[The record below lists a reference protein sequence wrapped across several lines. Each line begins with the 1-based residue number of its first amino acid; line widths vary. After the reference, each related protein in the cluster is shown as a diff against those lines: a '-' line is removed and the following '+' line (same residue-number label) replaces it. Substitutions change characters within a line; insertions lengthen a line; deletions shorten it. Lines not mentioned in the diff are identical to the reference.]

1 MIELC
6 LSGPESFFSWI
17 LLMKKLIVIGNI
29 SSSTRV
35 FRAELLESLVKTYSV
50 WLIAQFTPA
59 DLKFFTDM
67 GVKCIDL
74 PIDRRGKNPLKD
86 TVLLM
91 GYFHH
96 LRAIQPDL
104 VLTFTIKPNIY
115 AGLVCR
121 WLKIK
126 YIATV
131 EGLGTIFNT
140 DATFVNRCVQK
151 LYGLGI
157 QKAEAVFYLNDYI
170 REVLLKLGV
179 KGQQLRYTP
188 GMGVNLDKF
197 TPQPYP
203 PEHPFRI
210 LTIGR
215 IMKEKGIGEVLA
227 ASDELIKQ
235 IPDLEWHIC
244 GAPEKGEEHW
254 LEEMSKRPWIKYHGV
269 LADPRPLYAMVHATA
284 TATTY
289 HEGLSTVCIESSACA
304 RPVIGSN
311 IYGVKETI
319 EYGKTGF
326 LVKIK
331 NVRDF
336 IEKILFFSA
345 LTDEQRQFMGIAAR
359 HKVEKEYD
367 RKTVISIYENIIKKL
382 L

>member
-1 MIELC
+1 
-6 LSGPESFFSWI
+6 
-17 LLMKKLIVIGNI
+17 MKKIIVIGNI

-50 WLIAQFTPA
+50 WLIALFTPD

-86 TVLLM
+86 AVLLM

-96 LRAIQPDL
+96 IRAIQPDL

-140 DATFVNRCVQK
+140 DASFVNRCVQK

-157 QKAEAVFYLNDYI
+157 RKAEAVFYLNDYI

-179 KGQQLRYTP
+179 QERQLTYTP
-188 GMGVNLDKF
+188 GMGVNLEKF

-203 PEHPFRI
+203 PEYPFRI

-215 IMKEKGIGEVLA
+215 IMKEKGIEEVLA

-254 LEEMSKRPWIKYHGV
+254 LEEMAKRSWIKYHGV
-269 LADPRPLYAMVHATA
+269 QKDPRPMYAMTHIT
-284 TATTY
+284 TTTTY
-289 HEGLSTVCIESSACA
+289 HEGLSTVCIESGACA
-304 RPVIGSN
+304 RPIIGSD
-311 IYGVKETI
+311 IYGVREVI
-319 EYGKTGF
+319 SDGVTGF
-326 LVKIK
+326 LVKTGDVSDVIK
-331 NVRDF
+331 
-336 IEKILFFSA
+336 KIIIFHK
-345 LTDEQRQFMGIAAR
+345 LTTEQRMEMGLAAR
-359 HKVEKEYD
+359 QKVELAFNRE
-367 RKTVISIYENIIKKL
+367 TVVTLYKKVINSFEKNR
-382 L
+382 

>member
-1 MIELC
+1 
-6 LSGPESFFSWI
+6 
-17 LLMKKLIVIGNI
+17 MKKIIVIGNI

-50 WLIAQFTPA
+50 WLIAQFTPD

-86 TVLLM
+86 AALM
-91 GYFHH
+91 MKYFRHI
-96 LRAIQPDL
+96 RAIQPDL

-115 AGLVCR
+115 AGLICR

-140 DATFVNRCVQK
+140 DASFVNRCVQK
-151 LYGLGI
+151 LYGLSI
-157 QKAEAVFYLNDYI
+157 RKAEAVFYLNDYI
-170 REVLLKLGV
+170 REILLKLGI
-179 KGQQLRYTP
+179 KEQQLRYTP
-188 GMGVNLDKF
+188 GMGVNLEKF

-203 PEHPFRI
+203 LEHPFRI

-227 ASDELIKQ
+227 ASDEQIKQ

-254 LEEMSKRPWIKYHGV
+254 VEEMTKRPWIKYHGQV
-269 LADPRPLYAMVHATA
+269 IDPRPLYT
-284 TATTY
+284 TTTTTTTTTY
-289 HEGLSTVCIESSACA
+289 HEGLSTVCVESSACG
-304 RPVIGSN
+304 RPVLGTAIP
-311 IYGVKETI
+311 GVREVVQDGVNGYLIKPHNVHDVI
-319 EYGKTGF
+319 DVILKFYHLPYQKK
-326 LVKIK
+326 KIMAKCAYDNVCK
-331 NVRDF
+331 N
-336 IEKILFFSA
+336 
-345 LTDEQRQFMGIAAR
+345 
-359 HKVEKEYD
+359 YD
-367 RKTVISIYENIIKKL
+367 RRKVIAIYESAIKEKL
-382 L
+382 K

>member
-1 MIELC
+1 MK
-6 LSGPESFFSWI
+6 
-17 LLMKKLIVIGNI
+17 KKLIIIGNI

-35 FRAELLESLVKTYSV
+35 FRAELFESLVKTYDV
-50 WLIAQFTPA
+50 RLIAQFTPN

-67 GVKCIDL
+67 GVRCIDL

-86 TVLLM
+86 AVLLM
-91 GYFHH
+91 RYFHH
-96 LRAIQPDL
+96 IRAIKPDL
-104 VLTFTIKPNIY
+104 VMTFTIKPNIY

-140 DATFVNRCVQK
+140 DASFVNRCVQK

-170 REVLLKLGV
+170 KEVLLKLGI
-179 KGQQLRYTP
+179 KEQQLKYTP
-188 GMGVNLDKF
+188 GMGVNLEKF

-235 IPDLEWHIC
+235 IPDMEWHIC

-254 LEEMSKRPWIKYHGV
+254 LEEISKRPWIKYHGV
-269 LADPRPLYAMVHATA
+269 LTDPRSMYAMVHVT
-284 TATTY
+284 TITTY
-289 HEGLSTVCIESSACA
+289 HEGLSTVCIESGACA

-311 IYGVKETI
+311 IPGVRDTIVDGETGYLVGKKNIKDLITKTLVFYFNTMDIKKELGLKARI
-319 EYGKTGF
+319 FVSCKF
-326 LVKIK
+326 DRKKVVKIYE
-331 NVRDF
+331 D
-336 IEKILFFSA
+336 
-345 LTDEQRQFMGIAAR
+345 
-359 HKVEKEYD
+359 
-367 RKTVISIYENIIKKL
+367 VISESL
-382 L
+382 A

>member
-1 MIELC
+1 MN
-6 LSGPESFFSWI
+6 
-17 LLMKKLIVIGNI
+17 KKLIIIGNI

-35 FRAELLESLVKTYSV
+35 FRAELLESLVKTYTV
-50 WLIAQFTPA
+50 WLIAQFTPN

-86 TVLLM
+86 AVLLV
-91 GYFHH
+91 GYFRYIH
-96 LRAIQPDL
+96 AIQPDL

-140 DATFVNRCVQK
+140 DTSVVNRCVQR

-157 QKAEAVFYLNDYI
+157 RKTKAVFYLNDYI
-170 REVLLKLGV
+170 KEVLLRLGV
-179 KGQQLRYTP
+179 KERQLRYTP

-254 LEEMSKRPWIKYHGV
+254 VEEMTKRPWIKYHGV
-269 LADPRPLYAMVHATA
+269 LANPRPMYAMVHT
-284 TATTY
+284 TVTTTY
-289 HEGLSTVCIESSACA
+289 HEGLSTVCLESAACG
-304 RPVIGSN
+304 RPILGSN
-311 IYGVKETI
+311 INGVKEVI
-319 EYGKTGF
+319 NDGSNGF
-326 LVKIK
+326 LIK
-331 NVRDF
+331 PHNANNVVQIVMKFYKLKKEEKTNMCIMARKQVEEKF
-336 IEKILFFSA
+336 NRKKVIE
-345 LTDEQRQFMGIAAR
+345 
-359 HKVEKEYD
+359 
-367 RKTVISIYENIIKKL
+367 IYERAIISFI
-382 L
+382 

>member
-1 MIELC
+1 MK
-6 LSGPESFFSWI
+6 
-17 LLMKKLIVIGNI
+17 KKLIIIGNI

-35 FRAELLESLVKTYSV
+35 FRAELLESLVKTYAV
-50 WLIAQFTPA
+50 WLIAQFMPN

-67 GVKCIDL
+67 GVQCIDL

-86 TVLLM
+86 GVLLM

-96 LRAIQPDL
+96 IRAVKPDL

-140 DATFVNRCVQK
+140 DASFVNHCVQR

-157 QKAEAVFYLNDYI
+157 RKAEAVFYLNDYI
-170 REVLLKLGV
+170 REVLLKLGI
-179 KGQQLRYTP
+179 KEQQLKYTP
-188 GMGVNLDKF
+188 GMGVNLEKF

-215 IMKEKGIGEVLA
+215 IMKEKGIGEVLV

-235 IPDLEWHIC
+235 IPDMEWHIC

-269 LADPRPLYAMVHATA
+269 LADPRPMYAMVHVT
-284 TATTY
+284 TTTTY
-289 HEGLSTVCIESSACA
+289 HEGLSTVCIESGACA
-304 RPVIGSN
+304 RPVIGSD
-311 IYGVKETI
+311 IYGVREVI
-319 EYGKTGF
+319 SDRITGF
-326 LVKIK
+326 LISPGRVSD
-331 NVRDF
+331 VV
-336 IEKILFFSA
+336 EKIGIFYK
-345 LTDEQRQFMGIAAR
+345 LTIGQRLEMGRAAR
-359 HKVEKEYD
+359 QKVELEFD
-367 RKTVISIYENIIKKL
+367 RKIVVVLYKKVINEYITKKGEL
-382 L
+382 

>member
-1 MIELC
+1 
-6 LSGPESFFSWI
+6 
-17 LLMKKLIVIGNI
+17 MKQKLIVIGNI

-35 FRAELLESLVKTYSV
+35 FRAELLDSLVKMYAV
-50 WLIAQFTPA
+50 WLIAQFTPD
-59 DLKFFTDM
+59 DLKFFTDK

-86 TVLLM
+86 AGLLM

-96 LRAIQPDL
+96 IRAIKPDL

-126 YIATV
+126 YVATV

-140 DATFVNRCVQK
+140 DASVVNCCIQK

-157 QKAEAVFYLNDYI
+157 RKAEAVFYLNDYI

-179 KGQQLRYTP
+179 KEQQLRYTP
-188 GMGVNLDKF
+188 GMGVNLEKF

-254 LEEMSKRPWIKYHGV
+254 LEEMAKRPWIKYHGV
-269 LADPRPLYAMVHATA
+269 LTDPRPMYAKVHVIATA
-284 TATTY
+284 SY
-289 HEGLSTVCIESSACA
+289 HEGLSTVCIESGACG
-304 RPVIGSN
+304 RPVIGSS

-319 EYGKTGF
+319 VDGETGLLF
-326 LVKIK
+326 KIK
-331 NVRDF
+331 NVTDF
-336 IEKILFFSA
+336 IDKIQNIACLS
-345 LTDEQRQFMGIAAR
+345 TDNRIKMGIKAR
-359 HKVEKEYD
+359 RKVELDFD
-367 RKTVISIYENIIKKL
+367 REQVVFSYNALIKIII
-382 L
+382 

>member
-1 MIELC
+1 MK
-6 LSGPESFFSWI
+6 
-17 LLMKKLIVIGNI
+17 KKLIVIGNI

-35 FRAELLESLVKTYSV
+35 FRTELLESLVKTCSV
-50 WLIAQFTPA
+50 WLIAQFTLA

-91 GYFHH
+91 GYFRH

-115 AGLVCR
+115 AGLVCC

-140 DATFVNRCVQK
+140 DTTFVNHCVQK

-157 QKAEAVFYLNDYI
+157 RKAEAVFYLNDYI

-179 KGQQLRYTP
+179 KEKQLRFTP
-188 GMGVNLDKF
+188 GMGVNLNKF
-197 TPQPYP
+197 KPHSYP

-227 ASDELIKQ
+227 ASDKLVKQ

-244 GAPEKGEEHW
+244 GAPEKGEEYW
-254 LEEMSKRPWIKYHGV
+254 LKYIGKRPWIKYHGV
-269 LADPRPLYAMVHATA
+269 LKDPNPMYAMAHVTA
-284 TATTY
+284 TTTY
-289 HEGLSTVCIESSACA
+289 HEGLSTICIESEACA
-304 RPVIGSN
+304 RPVIGTD
-311 IYGVKETI
+311 IYGIRETI
-319 EYGKTGF
+319 ANGITGF
-326 LVKIK
+326 LVKPG
-331 NVRDF
+331 NVEDF
-336 IEKILFFSA
+336 IEKIILFHK
-345 LTDEQRQFMGIAAR
+345 LTLEQRCSMGQSAR
-359 HKVEKEYD
+359 RKVEKEFD
-367 RKTVISIYENIIKKL
+367 RRMVVDRYKSVIDEFITNKI
-382 L
+382 

>member
-1 MIELC
+1 MK
-6 LSGPESFFSWI
+6 
-17 LLMKKLIVIGNI
+17 KKLIIIGNI

-35 FRAELLESLVKTYSV
+35 FRAELLESLVKRYTV
-50 WLIAQFTPA
+50 WLIAQFTPK

-86 TVLLM
+86 AVLLM

-96 LRAIQPDL
+96 IRTIKPDL

-140 DATFVNRCVQK
+140 DASFVNRCVQK

-179 KGQQLRYTP
+179 KEQQLRYTP
-188 GMGVNLDKF
+188 GMGVNLEKF

-254 LEEMSKRPWIKYHGV
+254 VEEMTKRPWIKYHGV
-269 LADPRPLYAMVHATA
+269 LADPRPMYAMVHAT
-284 TATTY
+284 TTTTTY
-289 HEGLSTVCIESSACA
+289 HEGLSTVCIESLACA
-304 RPVIGSN
+304 RPVLGTN
-311 IYGVKETI
+311 VYGVKEIIDDGITGYIIKPYDYRDVVNVVYKFYKLAYSEKQNMTI
-319 EYGKTGF
+319 E
-326 LVKIK
+326 
-331 NVRDF
+331 
-336 IEKILFFSA
+336 
-345 LTDEQRQFMGIAAR
+345 AR
-359 HKVEKEYD
+359 NKVCQLYD
-367 RKTVISIYENIIKKL
+367 RNMVIGIYSDTIHCVFGKKR
-382 L
+382 

>member
-1 MIELC
+1 MLGQKQVLFFLDGC
-6 LSGPESFFSWI
+6 L
-17 LLMKKLIVIGNI
+17 MKKKLIVIGNI

-35 FRAELLESLVKTYSV
+35 FRAELLESLVKTYSM
-50 WLIAQFTPA
+50 WLIAQFTPE

-74 PIDRRGKNPLKD
+74 PIDRRGKNLLKD

-91 GYFHH
+91 GYFRHI
-96 LRAIQPDL
+96 RAIQPNL

-121 WLKIK
+121 CLKIK

-140 DATFVNRCVQK
+140 GTSFVNRCVQK
-151 LYGLGI
+151 LYGFGI
-157 QKAEAVFYLNDYI
+157 RKAEVVYYLNDYI

-179 KGQQLRYTP
+179 KEKQLRYTP
-188 GMGVNLDKF
+188 GMGVNLEKF

-227 ASDELIKQ
+227 VSDELIKQ

-244 GAPEKGEEHW
+244 GAPEKGEEYW
-254 LEEMSKRPWIKYHGV
+254 LDEMAKRPWIRYHGV
-269 LADPRPLYAMVHATA
+269 LNDPRPIYAMVHVTVTA
-284 TATTY
+284 SS
-289 HEGLSTVCIESSACA
+289 HEGLSTVCIESGACG

-319 EYGKTGF
+319 NPGKTGF
-326 LVKIK
+326 LFQPK
-331 NVRDF
+331 NLKDF
-336 IEKILFFSA
+336 IEKIKNIIHLS
-345 LTDEQRQFMGIAAR
+345 TWERKKMGIKAR
-359 HKVEKEYD
+359 YKIELEFD
-367 RKTVISIYENIIKKL
+367 RKKVISIYSNLIDEVI
-382 L
+382 

>member
-1 MIELC
+1 
-6 LSGPESFFSWI
+6 
-17 LLMKKLIVIGNI
+17 MKKLIVIGNI

-35 FRAELLESLVKTYSV
+35 FRAELLKSLVNKYSV
-50 WLIAQFTPA
+50 WLIAQFTPE
-59 DLKFFTDM
+59 DLKFFMDM

-86 TVLLM
+86 AVLLM
-91 GYFHH
+91 GYFRDI
-96 LRAIQPDL
+96 RAIRPDL

-131 EGLGTIFNT
+131 EGLGTIFNA
-140 DATFVNRCVQK
+140 DASFVNRCVQK

-157 QKAEAVFYLNDYI
+157 KQAKVVFYLNDHI
-170 REVLLKLGV
+170 RKVLLKLRV
-179 KGQQLRYTP
+179 KEQQLRYTP

-197 TPQPYP
+197 RLQPYP

-215 IMKEKGIGEVLA
+215 IMKEKGIGELLA
-227 ASDELIKQ
+227 AIDELVKL

-254 LEEMSKRPWIKYHGV
+254 LEDMSNRPWIKYHGV
-269 LADPRPLYAMVHATA
+269 INDPRALYAITHAIVTA
-284 TATTY
+284 TY
-289 HEGLSTVCIESSACA
+289 HEGLSTVCIEASACA

-311 IYGVKETI
+311 IYGVREI
-319 EYGKTGF
+319 IAEGVTGF
-326 LVKIK
+326 LINSENVKDI
-331 NVRDF
+331 VD
-336 IEKILFFSA
+336 KIDKFYK
-345 LTDEQRQFMGIAAR
+345 LTNKQQSIMGCAAR
-359 HKVEKEYD
+359 RKVEMEFD
-367 RKTVISIYENIIKKL
+367 RKTVVNLYNKAIQEFITK
-382 L
+382 

>member
-1 MIELC
+1 
-6 LSGPESFFSWI
+6 
-17 LLMKKLIVIGNI
+17 MKKLIVIGNI

-50 WLIAQFTPA
+50 WLIAQFTPD

-74 PIDRRGKNPLKD
+74 SIDRRGRNPLKD
-86 TVLLM
+86 AVLLL
-91 GYFHH
+91 GYFRHI
-96 LRAIQPDL
+96 RVIKPDL

-140 DATFVNRCVQK
+140 DASCVNRCVQK

-157 QKAEAVFYLNDYI
+157 RKAEVVFYLNDYI

-179 KGQQLRYTP
+179 KEKQLKYTP
-188 GMGVNLDKF
+188 GMGVNLEKF

-203 PEHPFRI
+203 QETPFRI

-227 ASDELIKQ
+227 ASDELIKR
-235 IPDLEWHIC
+235 IPDLEWYIC
-244 GAPEKGEEHW
+244 GAPEKGEEYW
-254 LEEMSKRPWIKYHGV
+254 LKKIAARPWIKYYGV
-269 LADPRPLYAMVHATA
+269 IRDPIQLYAKVQATVTA
-284 TATTY
+284 TIY
-289 HEGLSTVCIESSACA
+289 REGLSTVCIESGACA
-304 RPVIGSN
+304 RPVIGTD
-311 IYGVKETI
+311 IYGVKEI
-319 EYGKTGF
+319 INDNRTGF
-326 LVKIK
+326 HIK
-331 NVRDF
+331 QGDIDDMADVIYKFHCLSNNTKADMGMRLR
-336 IEKILFFSA
+336 EKI
-345 LTDEQRQFMGIAAR
+345 
-359 HKVEKEYD
+359 EKEYD
-367 RKTVISIYENIIKKL
+367 RNIVVRTYMNCICFTIRRKL
-382 L
+382 RSSCGI

>member
-1 MIELC
+1 MK
-6 LSGPESFFSWI
+6 
-17 LLMKKLIVIGNI
+17 KKLIVIGNI
-29 SSSTRV
+29 ASSTRV

-50 WLIAQFTPA
+50 WLIAQFTPE
-59 DLKFFTDM
+59 DLKFFTDR

-86 TVLLM
+86 AVLLM
-91 GYFHH
+91 GYFRHI
-96 LRAIQPDL
+96 RAIQPDL

-115 AGLVCR
+115 AGLVCW

-140 DATFVNRCVQK
+140 DASFVNRCVQK

-157 QKAEAVFYLNDYI
+157 RKAAAVFYLNDYI
-170 REVLLKLGV
+170 REVLLKLGI
-179 KGQQLRYTP
+179 KEQQLKYTP
-188 GMGVNLDKF
+188 GMGVNLEKF

-244 GAPEKGEEHW
+244 GAPEKGEEYW
-254 LEEMSKRPWIKYHGV
+254 LEAMAKRPWIKYHGV
-269 LADPRPLYAMVHATA
+269 LKDPRPMYAMTHT
-284 TATTY
+284 TTTTTY
-289 HEGLSTVCIESSACA
+289 HEGLSTVCLESEACG
-304 RPVIGSN
+304 RPVIGTN
-311 IYGVKETI
+311 IFGVREAI
-319 EYGKTGF
+319 MNDKTGF
-326 LVKIK
+326 LIEPK
-331 NVRDF
+331 NVIDL
-336 IEKILFFSA
+336 IDKVCLFYN
-345 LTDEQRQFMGIAAR
+345 LNTINRKKMGNMARKFVENKFNRRKVICIYFTEIANA
-359 HKVEKEYD
+359 
-367 RKTVISIYENIIKKL
+367 I
-382 L
+382 

>member
-1 MIELC
+1 MK
-6 LSGPESFFSWI
+6 
-17 LLMKKLIVIGNI
+17 KKLIIIGNI

-35 FRAELLESLVKTYSV
+35 FRAELLESLVKTYAV
-50 WLIAQFTPA
+50 WLIAQFMPN

-67 GVKCIDL
+67 GVQCIDL

-86 TVLLM
+86 GVLLM

-96 LRAIQPDL
+96 IRAVKPDL

-140 DATFVNRCVQK
+140 DASFVNRCVQR

-157 QKAEAVFYLNDYI
+157 RKAEAVFYLNDYI
-170 REVLLKLGV
+170 REVLLKLGI
-179 KGQQLRYTP
+179 KEQQLKYTP
-188 GMGVNLDKF
+188 GMGVNLEKF

-215 IMKEKGIGEVLA
+215 IMKEKGIGEVLV

-235 IPDLEWHIC
+235 IPDMEWHIC

-269 LADPRPLYAMVHATA
+269 LADPRPMYAMVHVT
-284 TATTY
+284 TTTTY
-289 HEGLSTVCIESSACA
+289 HEGLSTVCIESGACA
-304 RPVIGSN
+304 RPVIGSDIPGVRDVIVNGETGYLFDKNN
-311 IYGVKETI
+311 IKDLIAKTLVFYFSSIAIKKELGLKSRMI
-319 EYGKTGF
+319 VAWKF
-326 LVKIK
+326 DRKKVVKIY
-331 NVRDF
+331 
-336 IEKILFFSA
+336 
-345 LTDEQRQFMGIAAR
+345 
-359 HKVEKEYD
+359 YD
-367 RKTVISIYENIIKKL
+367 LISKSL
-382 L
+382 A